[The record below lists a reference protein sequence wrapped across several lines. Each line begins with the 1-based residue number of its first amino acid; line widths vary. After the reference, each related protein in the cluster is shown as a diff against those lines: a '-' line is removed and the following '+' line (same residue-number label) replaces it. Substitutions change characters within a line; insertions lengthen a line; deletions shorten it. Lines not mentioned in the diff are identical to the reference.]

1 MLTAVGSNPRISKER
16 TITPIYAV
24 DARRID
30 DRPDP
35 QGWRSS
41 GRELATFYVDAVDHH
56 DALEKAHEIAG
67 DSRTDI
73 TRTLVW
79 LIAYDPVRDD
89 RYGDVHHSIRAWNGW
104 QPGGDMGGEDRVH
117 R

>member
-1 MLTAVGSNPRISKER
+1 MT
-16 TITPIYAV
+16 IYAV

-35 QGWRSS
+35 QGWYSS
-41 GRELATFYVDAVDHH
+41 GIDLPTFYVNATNPDRALSAAH
-56 DALEKAHEIAG
+56 DIAG

-79 LIAYDPVRDD
+79 LIAYNPATDGRD
-89 RYGDVHHSIRAWNGW
+89 GEVHHSVRTWNGW
-104 QPGGDMGGEDRVH
+104 QPADHTGGEQRAH